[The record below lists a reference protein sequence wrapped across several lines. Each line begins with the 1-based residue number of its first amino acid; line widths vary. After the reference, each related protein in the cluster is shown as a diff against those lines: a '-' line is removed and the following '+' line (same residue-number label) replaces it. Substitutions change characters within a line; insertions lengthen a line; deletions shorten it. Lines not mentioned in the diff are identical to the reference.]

1 MTEIQEDTRWRFTF
15 PADRIDEFLHLIAKA
30 NRKLER
36 AGATARF
43 DPSITIEDRV
53 ETLESGIQVTVSMA
67 TAVMDTFRLAL
78 GDYTFVARLVPEEAG
93 MTVHTAPGQSLE
105 GWVRPAAG
113 DMTCEHCNT
122 ARNRVNLFVVREDST
137 GKLIQLGQQCI
148 ALYTGIEP
156 KGLWALNFDAEIDD
170 WAQGASGGGG
180 SYREYAADINQV
192 LGLALALTDGG
203 KGYVSKARAE
213 EWGKPS
219 TGGDIA
225 RCIFQVGIPTRSEA
239 LKSEWAAKERER
251 LLSATSDGLAL
262 ATDEALM
269 AEVKAAAG
277 TLKAGSDYA
286 DNMAIILTAESGK
299 VSRRNISTLGSLV
312 AVYYRNKEQRAERE
326 ARPQAA
332 TGFIGDVG
340 ERIRNFAITAT
351 MVRTFDGDYG
361 TTTLI
366 VGTTDDGH
374 VVKWFASNPP
384 FKALTNEAGGIAG
397 SRGVEPGDVLH
408 FAAATVKAHDS
419 YKGTDQTVLT
429 RGHKV
434 TITE

>member
-1 MTEIQEDTRWRFTF
+1 MTDIIEDTRWRFTF
-15 PADRIDEFLHLIAKA
+15 PADRIDEFLHIIGKA

-36 AGATARF
+36 GGVTARF
-43 DPSITIEDRV
+43 EPSITIEDKV
-53 ETLESGIQVTVSMA
+53 ETLESGAEVTVSIA

-105 GWVRPAAG
+105 GWVRPVAG

-137 GKLIQLGQQCI
+137 GRLIQLGQQCI
-148 ALYTGIEP
+148 ALYTGLEP
-156 KGLWALNFDAEIDD
+156 KGLWALNFEGEIER
-170 WAQGASGGGG
+170 AMGGGG
-180 SYREYAADINQV
+180 DISTRDYSASINQV

-203 KGYVSKARAE
+203 KGYISKANATLWE
-213 EWGKPS
+213 KPS

-225 RCIFQVGIPTRSEA
+225 RCIFQVGIPSRSEA

-251 LLSATSDGLAL
+251 LLQATSEGMRLAE
-262 ATDEALM
+262 DEDLM
-269 AEVKAAAG
+269 AAVKAAAG
-277 TLKAGSDYA
+277 ALKAGSDYA
-286 DNMAIILTAESGK
+286 DNMAIILAAESGT

-312 AVYYRNKEQRAERE
+312 AVYWRNQEHEAERK

-332 TGFIGDVG
+332 AGFIGAVG
-340 ERIRNFAITAT
+340 ERVRDFTATAT
-351 MVRTFDGDYG
+351 MVRTFEGDYG

-366 VGTTDDGH
+366 VGNTEDGH
-374 VVKWFASNPP
+374 VVKWFASNAPY
-384 FKALTNEAGGIAG
+384 KVLLNEDGGAAG

-434 TITE
+434 TIR